1 MDNVEMQRA
10 ATALADRLVPP
21 VVARDSAAWYAAV
34 DVALIALR
42 AAHDAGRAEGEGSA
56 DSLRARLAYVQGGQ
70 EQVAAVSAW
79 LAVSTVREVVIGRT
93 KDGSGIRAQAQVWEG
108 AGRVEAECVGEDVAL
123 ALEALGAALK

>member
-1 MDNVEMQRA
+1 MDELERQARSLVA
-10 ATALADRLVPP
+10 GLAGCAGVVLELGDRKGMEQ
-21 VVARDSAAWYAAV
+21 
-34 DVALIALR
+34 LIITALR